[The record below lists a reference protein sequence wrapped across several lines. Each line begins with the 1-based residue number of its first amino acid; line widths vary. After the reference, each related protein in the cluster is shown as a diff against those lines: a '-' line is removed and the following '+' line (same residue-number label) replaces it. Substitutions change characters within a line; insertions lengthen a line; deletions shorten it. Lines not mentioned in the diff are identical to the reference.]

1 MSSPIDGASYVEQQS
16 VTLAWNAL
24 AGAEEYRV
32 HLYGG
37 PNLDL
42 YSAWQINTSWTIG
55 AQWAGYTYQWQVQ
68 ARNSAGSGNWS
79 TPRSFTIRP
88 AAPSALSAQT
98 ISCTQISLSWV
109 DNSGNEEGYRIYR
122 NGVSA
127 GQAGANA
134 TSYSDAGLSETTAFS
149 YQVQAYRGNVES
161 APSNTVGTTTLSCTP
176 HLPDLHPYA
185 PIGYAASL
193 VPSPVKGTHV
203 NGPLYAG
210 RPSFIDWHFTNSGD
224 AAVSATFHVEVQ
236 VDDQQRLRQAYPLMA
251 VNGVDGGDDLSATI
265 QSVGWHTVTL
275 VTDPDNAISESDET
289 NNISQQAYYWQSV
302 MGWWG
307 EYFNNET
314 LSGDPVLV
322 RDDPEINFDWRS
334 NSPGPGINADHFSAR
349 WTRTV
354 TLFGG
359 TYRFTI
365 FRDDGARL
373 FVDGIKVFDAWT
385 RGSEERTVDV
395 KLDSGPHDIRFEMFE
410 IDGWAAA
417 ILSWARIGGDH
428 DLNLPLVMR

>member
-1 MSSPIDGASYVEQQS
+1 
-16 VTLAWNAL
+16 
-24 AGAEEYRV
+24 
-32 HLYGG
+32 
-37 PNLDL
+37 
-42 YSAWQINTSWTIG
+42 
-55 AQWAGYTYQWQVQ
+55 
-68 ARNSAGSGNWS
+68 
-79 TPRSFTIRP
+79 
-88 AAPSALSAQT
+88 
-98 ISCTQISLSWV
+98 
-109 DNSGNEEGYRIYR
+109 
-122 NGVSA
+122 
-127 GQAGANA
+127 
-134 TSYSDAGLSETTAFS
+134 
-149 YQVQAYRGNVES
+149 
-161 APSNTVGTTTLSCTP
+161 
-176 HLPDLHPYA
+176 
-185 PIGYAASL
+185 
-193 VPSPVKGTHV
+193 
-203 NGPLYAG
+203 
-210 RPSFIDWHFTNSGD
+210 
-224 AAVSATFHVEVQ
+224 
-236 VDDQQRLRQAYPLMA
+236 MA

-289 NNISQQAYYWQSV
+289 NNVSQQAYYWQSV

-334 NSPGPGINADHFSAR
+334 NSPGPGINVDHFSAR